1 MWNYFEDV
9 RERIRKNLISVIQEN
24 GYPWEE
30 YEVTTEDGYINTML
44 RIPYSNKN
52 KSNNNE
58 RRPPVILCHG
68 MDCCSAVFL
77 NESRLAYFLADQG
90 YDVWLPNNRGT
101 TFSSHVS
108 LDPTKDKEKYWNFSW
123 HEIGFYD
130 IPAFVDFVIKH
141 TGFQKI
147 YYIGHSQGT
156 TAYAVFASERPEYN
170 EKIALSCLL
179 GTAIA
184 TDSQIYSYGLLF
196 FLYIFVPFLQFIDR
210 FIFRIHQIPFSALL
224 RTTSTYT
231 GASTLGWYINMLVIF
246 FAAGNANFDQA
257 AKFDLMKFSQTTPN
271 TSSIRQAYHY
281 VQVMRRG
288 RFTKYDYGPE
298 KNLKKYGS
306 IEPPEYNLSKVTSP
320 VALFYGKN
328 DMYNDYRRDKLDEK
342 FANVVYIHVADD
354 EYFNHIDF
362 LIAKDSVSLLYN
374 DMVEI
379 MRKYKAV

>member
-196 FLYIFVPFLQFIDR
+196 FLYIFVPFLQF
-210 FIFRIHQIPFSALL
+210 
-224 RTTSTYT
+224 
-231 GASTLGWYINMLVIF
+231 
-246 FAAGNANFDQA
+246 
-257 AKFDLMKFSQTTPN
+257 DLMKFSQTTPN